1 MKVELLHLTRVFQR
15 GFKAVDDL
23 SFSFTSGE
31 VVGFVGPN
39 GAGKT
44 TTMRMLATLD
54 VPDSG
59 DILIDGKSI
68 LDDPSLAH
76 RAVGFM
82 PDDLPNRSDTTVD
95 EYLDFF
101 GRAYGLRGKELADA
115 INGVEDFTGLVS
127 FRDKTLRE
135 LSKGMKQR
143 VSLARALVHD
153 PQVIVMDEP
162 ANGLDPRARIELR
175 ELVRALA
182 EQGKAILISS
192 HILSELEEMCTT
204 SVIIERGRRLSTDFE
219 DDTAWIRLRFAQKEG
234 EDFLARQTNFR
245 HEIESI
251 MNAYIKPDYSDYEK
265 CLALYDYMVS
275 NYSYDYDNS
284 VDAGE
289 DGSFCATLR
298 YKKGI
303 CVDFSAMYAYLLMQC
318 GVDAISVSND
328 GENSPGYHSWTF
340 VAMDGKGYHIDP
352 TWGLKTDPSD
362 AAFLL
367 DYFMM
372 TDDDR
377 AASGYAA
384 DTLEIYLL
392 HVFYAK
398 DYDKYDFTADDSRY
412 RLPDGS
418 YCTRYDTDR
427 KVLYYTNNTIDDKE
441 QTFRYE

>member
-68 LDDPSLAH
+68 LDDPALAH
-76 RAVGFM
+76 RAIGFM

-204 SVIIERGRRLSTDFE
+204 SVIIERGRRLSTDFKDE
-219 DDTAWIRLRFAQKEG
+219 TAWIRLKFNSEGGEAILAKLLEMPSVKEAELSG
-234 EDFLARQTNFR
+234 AGFR
-245 HEIESI
+245 VRI
-251 MNAYIKPDYSDYEK
+251 
-265 CLALYDYMVS
+265 
-275 NYSYDYDNS
+275 
-284 VDAGE
+284 DAG
-289 DGSFCATLR
+289 D
-298 YKKGI
+298 
-303 CVDFSAMYAYLLMQC
+303 
-318 GVDAISVSND
+318 
-328 GENSPGYHSWTF
+328 
-340 VAMDGKGYHIDP
+340 
-352 TWGLKTDPSD
+352 D
-362 AAFLL
+362 AAESLAKELFSKGLVPIHFTSEAGRL
-367 DYFMM
+367 EDVFM
-372 TDDDR
+372 
-377 AASGYAA
+377 
-384 DTLEIYLL
+384 
-392 HVFYAK
+392 HVTKGAL
-398 DYDKYDFTADDSRY
+398 A
-412 RLPDGS
+412 
-418 YCTRYDTDR
+418 
-427 KVLYYTNNTIDDKE
+427 
-441 QTFRYE
+441 

>member
-1 MKVELLHLTRVFQR
+1 MKIELLHLTRVFQR

-101 GRAYGLRGKELADA
+101 GRAYGLRGKALADA

-127 FRDKTLRE
+127 FRDKTLKQ

-182 EQGKAILISS
+182 ERGKAILISS

-204 SVIIERGRRLSTDFE
+204 SVSIERGRRLSTDFKDE
-219 DDTAWIRLRFAQKEG
+219 TAWIRLKFNSEGGEAILAKLLEMPHVKEAESSG
-234 EDFLARQTNFR
+234 AGFRVQIDAGDDAAESLARELFSKGLVPIHFASEAGRLEDVFMHVTKG
-245 HEIESI
+245 
-251 MNAYIKPDYSDYEK
+251 A
-265 CLALYDYMVS
+265 LA
-275 NYSYDYDNS
+275 
-284 VDAGE
+284 
-289 DGSFCATLR
+289 
-298 YKKGI
+298 
-303 CVDFSAMYAYLLMQC
+303 
-318 GVDAISVSND
+318 
-328 GENSPGYHSWTF
+328 
-340 VAMDGKGYHIDP
+340 
-352 TWGLKTDPSD
+352 
-362 AAFLL
+362 
-367 DYFMM
+367 
-372 TDDDR
+372 
-377 AASGYAA
+377 
-384 DTLEIYLL
+384 
-392 HVFYAK
+392 
-398 DYDKYDFTADDSRY
+398 
-412 RLPDGS
+412 
-418 YCTRYDTDR
+418 
-427 KVLYYTNNTIDDKE
+427 
-441 QTFRYE
+441 

>member
-182 EQGKAILISS
+182 ERGKAILISS

-204 SVIIERGRRLSTDFE
+204 SVIIERGRRLSTDFKDE
-219 DDTAWIRLRFAQKEG
+219 TAWIRLKFNSEGGEAILAKLLEMPSVKEAELSG
-234 EDFLARQTNFR
+234 AGFR
-245 HEIESI
+245 VRI
-251 MNAYIKPDYSDYEK
+251 A
-265 CLALYDYMVS
+265 
-275 NYSYDYDNS
+275 
-284 VDAGE
+284 AG
-289 DGSFCATLR
+289 D
-298 YKKGI
+298 
-303 CVDFSAMYAYLLMQC
+303 
-318 GVDAISVSND
+318 
-328 GENSPGYHSWTF
+328 
-340 VAMDGKGYHIDP
+340 
-352 TWGLKTDPSD
+352 D
-362 AAFLL
+362 AAESLAKELFSRDLVPIHFTSEAGRL
-367 DYFMM
+367 EDVFM
-372 TDDDR
+372 
-377 AASGYAA
+377 
-384 DTLEIYLL
+384 
-392 HVFYAK
+392 HVTKGAL
-398 DYDKYDFTADDSRY
+398 A
-412 RLPDGS
+412 
-418 YCTRYDTDR
+418 
-427 KVLYYTNNTIDDKE
+427 
-441 QTFRYE
+441 

>member
-115 INGVEDFTGLVS
+115 INGVEDFTGLVT

-182 EQGKAILISS
+182 ERGKAILISS

-204 SVIIERGRRLSTDFE
+204 SVIIERGRRLSTDFKDE
-219 DDTAWIRLRFAQKEG
+219 TAWIRLKFNSEGGEAILAKLLEMPSVKEAELSG
-234 EDFLARQTNFR
+234 AGFR
-245 HEIESI
+245 VRI
-251 MNAYIKPDYSDYEK
+251 A
-265 CLALYDYMVS
+265 
-275 NYSYDYDNS
+275 
-284 VDAGE
+284 AG
-289 DGSFCATLR
+289 D
-298 YKKGI
+298 
-303 CVDFSAMYAYLLMQC
+303 
-318 GVDAISVSND
+318 
-328 GENSPGYHSWTF
+328 
-340 VAMDGKGYHIDP
+340 
-352 TWGLKTDPSD
+352 D
-362 AAFLL
+362 AAESLAKELFSRDLVPIHFTSEAGRL
-367 DYFMM
+367 EDVFM
-372 TDDDR
+372 
-377 AASGYAA
+377 
-384 DTLEIYLL
+384 
-392 HVFYAK
+392 HVTKGAL
-398 DYDKYDFTADDSRY
+398 A
-412 RLPDGS
+412 
-418 YCTRYDTDR
+418 
-427 KVLYYTNNTIDDKE
+427 
-441 QTFRYE
+441 

>member
-143 VSLARALVHD
+143 ASLARALVHD

-182 EQGKAILISS
+182 ERGKAILISS

-204 SVIIERGRRLSTDFE
+204 SVIIERGRRLSTDFKDE
-219 DDTAWIRLRFAQKEG
+219 TAWIRLKFNSEGGEAILAKLLEMPSVKEAELSG
-234 EDFLARQTNFR
+234 AGFR
-245 HEIESI
+245 VRI
-251 MNAYIKPDYSDYEK
+251 A
-265 CLALYDYMVS
+265 
-275 NYSYDYDNS
+275 
-284 VDAGE
+284 AG
-289 DGSFCATLR
+289 D
-298 YKKGI
+298 
-303 CVDFSAMYAYLLMQC
+303 
-318 GVDAISVSND
+318 
-328 GENSPGYHSWTF
+328 
-340 VAMDGKGYHIDP
+340 
-352 TWGLKTDPSD
+352 D
-362 AAFLL
+362 AAESLAKELFSRDLVPIHFTSEAGRL
-367 DYFMM
+367 EDVFM
-372 TDDDR
+372 
-377 AASGYAA
+377 
-384 DTLEIYLL
+384 
-392 HVFYAK
+392 HVTKGAL
-398 DYDKYDFTADDSRY
+398 A
-412 RLPDGS
+412 
-418 YCTRYDTDR
+418 
-427 KVLYYTNNTIDDKE
+427 
-441 QTFRYE
+441 

>member
-59 DILIDGKSI
+59 DILLDGKSI

-76 RAVGFM
+76 RAIGFM
-82 PDDLPNRSDTTVD
+82 PDDLPDRADTTVD

-101 GRAYGLRGKELADA
+101 GRAYGLRGKSLAEA
-115 INGVEDFTGLVS
+115 INGVEDFTGLTS
-127 FRDKTLRE
+127 FRDKTLKQ

-204 SVIIERGRRLSTDFE
+204 SVIIERGRRLSTDFKDE
-219 DDTAWIRLRFAQKEG
+219 TAWIRLKFNSDGGEG
-234 EDFLARQTNFR
+234 VLARLLEMPAVKEAELSGSGFR
-245 HEIESI
+245 VRIE
-251 MNAYIKPDYSDYEK
+251 
-265 CLALYDYMVS
+265 
-275 NYSYDYDNS
+275 
-284 VDAGE
+284 AG
-289 DGSFCATLR
+289 D
-298 YKKGI
+298 
-303 CVDFSAMYAYLLMQC
+303 
-318 GVDAISVSND
+318 
-328 GENSPGYHSWTF
+328 
-340 VAMDGKGYHIDP
+340 
-352 TWGLKTDPSD
+352 D
-362 AAFLL
+362 AAERLANELFQKGLVPIHFASEAGRL
-367 DYFMM
+367 EDVFM
-372 TDDDR
+372 
-377 AASGYAA
+377 
-384 DTLEIYLL
+384 
-392 HVFYAK
+392 HVTK
-398 DYDKYDFTADDSRY
+398 
-412 RLPDGS
+412 GS
-418 YCTRYDTDR
+418 
-427 KVLYYTNNTIDDKE
+427 LA
-441 QTFRYE
+441 